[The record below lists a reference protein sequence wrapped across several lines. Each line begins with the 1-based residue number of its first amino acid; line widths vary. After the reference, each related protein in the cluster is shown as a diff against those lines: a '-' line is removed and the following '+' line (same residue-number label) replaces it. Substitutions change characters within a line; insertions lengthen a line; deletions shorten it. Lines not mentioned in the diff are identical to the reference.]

1 LSTIVVG
8 GGIMGACTL
17 YELARAGEEAL
28 LLEAGTF
35 ADPRAA
41 TARSGALVRTHY
53 SNAEVV
59 RMAVRSRTAYLEQP
73 YYRRCGW
80 LFLVDEEAAEPARR
94 NREMQLREGALS
106 DEVEAADFGVAT
118 EGVAY
123 ALYEPDSGFADPVAA
138 THAYVEA
145 ARREGAEAREASPVE
160 ALEPGRGVRV
170 AGRLLEADNV
180 VLAAGAWSKKLAATA
195 GLDLPLEFPREQDV
209 VFETGDAPSVE
220 HAISSQVDR
229 VYMRPAGKGRLLAGR
244 GYPKDYEL
252 VDPERYD
259 ETVDEAFEADVRA
272 RVQSRLPGLNGLRR
286 VGGTVGL
293 YEVTPDWHP
302 ILGPVDGYD
311 GLFLATGGSGHCFK
325 LGPAIGELV
334 AGAVLGRDVGDT
346 FSLSRFDE
354 GRELGSAYGGNR
366 A

>member
-17 YELARAGEEAL
+17 YELARAGEDAL

-59 RMAVRSRTAYLEQP
+59 RMAVRSRAVYLEQS
-73 YYRRCGW
+73 YYTRCGW
-80 LFLVDEEAAEPARR
+80 LFLVDEEGAEPARR

-106 DEVEAADFGVAT
+106 DEVVPGDFGIAS

-138 THAYVEA
+138 TRAFVDA
-145 ARREGAEAREASPVE
+145 AVREGAEAREASPVE

-170 AGRLLEADNV
+170 DGRLLEADNV
-180 VLAAGAWSKKLAATA
+180 VLAAGAWSKKLAAGV

-209 VFETGDAPSVE
+209 VFETAGAPV

-229 VYMRPAGKGRLLAGR
+229 VYMRPAGDGRFLAGR

-259 ETVDEAFEADVRA
+259 ETVDDAFEADVRA
-272 RVQSRLPGLNGLRR
+272 RVQSRLSGLNGLRR
-286 VGGTVGL
+286 VGGNVGL

-302 ILGPVDGYD
+302 LLGAVDGYE

-346 FSLSRFDE
+346 FSLSRFAE
-354 GRELGSAYGGNR
+354 GRELGSAFGGNR